1 MDGLT
6 IFQAIVGGL
15 QVIDKIYRTAED
27 LLQAP
32 VAVQGLLSELLVM
45 ERILKQL
52 RPLILDRETPVA
64 ENAQH
69 IGVGDFVLIFTDLAK
84 TLSGFDKF
92 ITEISLREGV
102 KGAFLFKSALWLRNK
117 AKFERDVIKLQNQK
131 LSLNVML
138 SLLEK

>member
-15 QVIDKIYRTAED
+15 QVIDKTYRTAEE
-27 LLQAP
+27 LLHAP
-32 VAVQGLLSELLVM
+32 DAIQGLLSELVVTKS
-45 ERILKQL
+45 ILEQL
-52 RPLILDRETPVA
+52 RPLILDRESLVA

-69 IGVGDFVLIFTDLAK
+69 IGVGDFVLVFTDLAK
-84 TLSGFDKF
+84 TLSNFDKV
-92 ITEISLREGV
+92 ITQISLREGV
-102 KGAFLFKSALWLRNK
+102 KGAVLFKSAHWVKNK
-117 AKFERDVIKLQNQK
+117 AKFERDIMRLQNQK